1 LGGEQVIYQTA
12 SNMAG
17 RLANSF
23 KSAVVFAYGFLTLIL
38 YGLQAVKKGLFFK
51 RPTEKEKLE
60 LQLGEWAYIAG
71 ILIAVD

>member
-1 LGGEQVIYQTA
+1 MSGVQGFCQTA

-23 KSAVVFAYGFLTLIL
+23 KSALVYAYGFFTLVL
-38 YGLQAVKKGLFFK
+38 YGLQAVKNGTFFK

-60 LQLGEWAYIAG
+60 LQLGE
-71 ILIAVD
+71 